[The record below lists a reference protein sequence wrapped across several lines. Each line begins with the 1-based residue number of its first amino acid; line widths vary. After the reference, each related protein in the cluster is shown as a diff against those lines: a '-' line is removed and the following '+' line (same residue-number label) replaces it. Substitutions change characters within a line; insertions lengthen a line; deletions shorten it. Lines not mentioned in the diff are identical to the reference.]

1 MTAQP
6 RQRHDREPGPADSPR
21 RTPGPPPGG
30 NTAGRAGWDSHGG
43 RLACSA
49 HEITRLAGLSRVLL
63 DDQMRRS
70 DLVAVKAGR
79 WCLISCRHQLFPGIA
94 SLGSD
99 PMTHAQPRPQ
109 PGTTARARPAAAA
122 RAPAAQPDRINDLM
136 AGPGPAAPATAR
148 GYRASQPPAQFLP
161 GPGVEDSQLPDLRLY
176 ERLIGDGIAAA
187 DARGSA
193 VDHVTARR
201 LAICLAARPQTP
213 EFAHSLVRFTRTGAV
228 SHALKTQ
235 LRVHAR
241 SGTYADQAQAARL
254 MEYCIARGTDL
265 GPVGENFGAAC
276 DQIDRADTLLAAAHA
291 RARRGSRAP
300 EPAWPETAG
309 PRITALARHDPD
321 TGTVTL
327 VLDTTTASIAMFALA
342 AHADEREAHIRE
354 VEQHGADLPEGSWGR
369 RNRQAIAARET
380 RIAARLRAAEQAYR
394 TATDRDT
401 TCAPPEPTRAPR
413 SPELQASRQIELE
426 AEP

>member
-1 MTAQP
+1 
-6 RQRHDREPGPADSPR
+6 
-21 RTPGPPPGG
+21 
-30 NTAGRAGWDSHGG
+30 
-43 RLACSA
+43 
-49 HEITRLAGLSRVLL
+49 
-63 DDQMRRS
+63 
-70 DLVAVKAGR
+70 
-79 WCLISCRHQLFPGIA
+79 
-94 SLGSD
+94 
-99 PMTHAQPRPQ
+99 MTHAQPRWQ

-122 RAPAAQPDRINDLM
+122 RAPGAQPDRVNGLM
-136 AGPGPAAPATAR
+136 AGPGPAAPAAAR
-148 GYRASQPPAQFLP
+148 GDRASQPPDKFLP
-161 GPGVEDSQLPDLRLY
+161 DPGLEDSQLPDLPLY

-201 LAICLAARPQTP
+201 LAICLAARPQSP
-213 EFAHSLVRFTRTGAV
+213 VFAQHLVCFTRTGAV

-235 LRVHAR
+235 LRIHAR
-241 SGTYADQAQAARL
+241 SGSYADQAPAARL

-276 DQIDRADTLLAAAHA
+276 DQIDRADTLLASAHA
-291 RARRGSRAP
+291 RARRGGRAP

-309 PRITALARHDPD
+309 PRITALARHDPE

-354 VEQHGADLPEGSWGR
+354 VEQYGADLPEGSYGR

-380 RIAARLRAAEQAYR
+380 RVAARLRAVQHAYQAIAGHDTAHTPPQSTR
-394 TATDRDT
+394 TFQ
-401 TCAPPEPTRAPR
+401 APGG
-413 SPELQASRQIELE
+413 QASRQIELE